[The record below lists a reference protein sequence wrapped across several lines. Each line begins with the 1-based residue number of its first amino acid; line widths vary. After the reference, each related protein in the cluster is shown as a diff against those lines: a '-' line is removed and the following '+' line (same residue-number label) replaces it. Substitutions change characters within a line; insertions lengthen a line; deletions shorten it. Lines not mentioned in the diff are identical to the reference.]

1 MHENFVYLEKVSLIR
16 TIIGNFL
23 FIPSFLALIIINKEN
38 GPIWLLV
45 YLVIAY
51 WGIFLISTE
60 GLEIDFRNN
69 KFKKIF
75 SFYGINIGMQWEYFF
90 EIKYIALVET
100 RVKQTFGNKGFS
112 AGATTTITE
121 KTVKINLF
129 DNSEKYFTLYFA
141 NNRNEALKIASE
153 IKNAYQIEVLTNF
166 K

>member
-1 MHENFVYLEKVSLIR
+1 MKNFVYIEKVSLIR
-16 TIIGNFL
+16 TIIGNLL
-23 FIPSFLALIIINKEN
+23 FIPSFSALILINKEN

-60 GLEIDFRNN
+60 GLEIDFPNN

-75 SFYGINIGMQWEYFF
+75 SLYGINIGMQWEYFF

-100 RVKQTFGNKGFS
+100 TVKQTFGGRGFQSS
-112 AGATTTITE
+112 ATATVSE

-129 DNSEKYFTLYFA
+129 DHNEKYFTLYFA
-141 NNRNEALKIASE
+141 NNRDEALKIASE
-153 IKNAYQIEVLTNF
+153 IKNAYQIDVLTNF
-166 K
+166 